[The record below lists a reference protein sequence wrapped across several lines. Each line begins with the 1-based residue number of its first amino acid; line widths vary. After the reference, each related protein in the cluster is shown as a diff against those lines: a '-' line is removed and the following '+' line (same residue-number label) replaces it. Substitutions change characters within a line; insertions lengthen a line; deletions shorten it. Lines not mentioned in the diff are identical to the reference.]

1 MLCSFVA
8 PYWWHLGLPARSRV
22 QFFVGPAALYLVWI
36 LTKCNLYTEK
46 HDTMMCMRALRPR
59 CLQHDLVPMKHV
71 AQAELPVRCVVII
84 FFYWKTLTN
93 VLKWELPR
101 HNFHFKKANQE
112 WYLYVLCHICGY
124 SIIFDFSCVAP
135 SLRWISHINVSYFS
149 LFFFSLLLI
158 MLFVVCYFFHVS
170 TFL

>member
-1 MLCSFVA
+1 MFICCPILMAPWTSCEESSSILCWACCTLFSVDS
-8 PYWWHLGLPARSRV
+8 YKVQSVHWEARHHDVHEGTATSLL
-22 QFFVGPAALYLVWI
+22 AAWFGTHEACCALFAGWI
-36 LTKCNLYTEK
+36 ASSVCCNNL
-46 HDTMMCMRALRPR
+46 
-59 CLQHDLVPMKHV
+59 
-71 AQAELPVRCVVII
+71 
-84 FFYWKTLTN
+84 FYWKTLTN

-124 SIIFDFSCVAP
+124 SIIFDLSCVAP

-149 LFFFSLLLI
+149 LFFSLLLI